1 MNSSSKLSHTVGS
14 GGHNSILVNLIL
26 SQKKPTLAHW
36 QIRFLSEVMMKPGGL
51 LGGDHVESREAEKYS
66 LTGKEN
72 DKLLSLQSL
81 EDLSGPD
88 VLLLVSS

>member
-1 MNSSSKLSHTVGS
+1 
-14 GGHNSILVNLIL
+14 
-26 SQKKPTLAHW
+26 
-36 QIRFLSEVMMKPGGL
+36 MKPGGL

-66 LTGKEN
+66 LAGKEN